1 MRVLMLKSVNHILI
15 NELVK
20 RFQHEDIQVDVVD
33 ISLGV
38 GINGR
43 LQTLLNIIKF
53 IFVFFVK
60 CKRYDVISVQYVSV
74 QSILLIPLFY
84 LFGKKIVLSF

>member
-53 IFVFFVK
+53 IFVFF
-60 CKRYDVISVQYVSV
+60 
-74 QSILLIPLFY
+74 
-84 LFGKKIVLSF
+84 